1 MKPLREW
8 RAEKLLSVRDLARI
22 AGVSNKTI
30 NQIEGGHG
38 VPTFRTIRRITTAL
52 DVDAGHVEEFARAIE
67 HRGKDRALINPGRSL
82 LVPVAAAMAAGP
94 SPV

>member
-52 DVDAGHVEEFARAIE
+52 DVEASHVEEFARAIE
-67 HRGKDRALINPGRSL
+67 HRGKDRALNSPGRGVLGS
-82 LVPVAAAMAAGP
+82 VAAATAAGP
-94 SPV
+94 FAV